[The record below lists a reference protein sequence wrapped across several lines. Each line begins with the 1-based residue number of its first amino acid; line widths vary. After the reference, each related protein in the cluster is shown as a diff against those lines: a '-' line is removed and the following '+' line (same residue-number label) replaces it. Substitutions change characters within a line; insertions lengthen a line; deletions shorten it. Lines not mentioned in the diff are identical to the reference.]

1 MSFDDEIVKLKNA
14 LGENLAAL
22 YQVGISDNSKLSDI
36 DLVVVAKNI
45 KLAKKAIYANKLKI
59 DVRAILTPQMMH
71 EESIYFPYAQIKCIA
86 GEPIVNGHNEAEES
100 SLVKLAGMFFYAFLR
115 NYYRLRNKKC
125 SAQDILV
132 NLNDFE
138 YALIWLPETEQTLRP
153 FIQKLRTAREN
164 PEMVSLGEARDLLED
179 GINFS
184 WWLIGVLD
192 EKLMF
197 ALPSHKRHIH
207 RVFLRENTIFWAG
220 SAQEC
225 REKTEANIFK
235 HSRAK
240 KLFLPASFERIISQ
254 PEESFTH
261 QYAKRYLVG
270 PKFGQSGWLKHHI
283 KMLA

>member
-220 SAQEC
+220 SAQE
-225 REKTEANIFK
+225 
-235 HSRAK
+235 
-240 KLFLPASFERIISQ
+240 
-254 PEESFTH
+254 
-261 QYAKRYLVG
+261 
-270 PKFGQSGWLKHHI
+270 
-283 KMLA
+283 